1 MRHPYIKPTTE
12 EIEITVETMLAMS
25 TDRIP
30 VGDGTKPPAVRG
42 RRGTWGDLWAD
53 GIDE

>member
-1 MRHPYIKPTTE
+1 MTKKTTE

-30 VGDGTKPPAVRG
+30 VGDSPRPPAANG
-42 RRGTWGDLWAD
+42 RRGEWGDRWAD

>member
-1 MRHPYIKPTTE
+1 MKHPYIKPTTE
-12 EIEITVETMLAMS
+12 EIEITVETI
-25 TDRIP
+25 RIP
-30 VGDGTKPPAVRG
+30 VGDGTKPPAANG

>member
-1 MRHPYIKPTTE
+1 MKHPYIKPTTE

-25 TDRIP
+25 TDRIS
-30 VGDGTKPPAVRG
+30 VGDSPRPPAVNG
-42 RRGTWGDLWAD
+42 RRGEWGDLWAD